1 MMQISD
7 RPQRRLVRIA
17 GWMFTC
23 ATAVAVAVIAVDW
36 FSARTAS
43 VLIGPLDDQIL
54 LSAAVLIASVA
65 LVMGF
70 VSVSS
75 PTWMLPFKILGILGA
90 AVAVL
95 GAGFSTLWSVD
106 VTMTTL
112 TDDGCDTGYVVV
124 ERSLLMGS
132 RGTVYRQDGPIVA
145 SPMART
151 SGNNAH
157 QPFAEGDYGAAVDG
171 EALIVE
177 YRPDPTGSRVTL
189 ELPVIADRQPSCGY
203 ANTSLSARP
212 ETSEPTEPAEVLT
225 PTEVDA
231 EIRRL
236 LDDSFAVTVGTPID
250 AAGATIDASAASPN
264 PVPCAEGSGVQHHV
278 DLDFRT
284 DDNARSVTQILGV
297 WDDAGYESDEA
308 MQADIRYSET
318 APVERMTIRDTTSID
333 GLVRMTL
340 TSACMSAE

>member
-1 MMQISD
+1 MQISD
-7 RPQRRLVRIA
+7 RSQRRLVRIA
-17 GWMFTC
+17 GWMFAC
-23 ATAVAVAVIAVDW
+23 ATVVAVAVIAVDW
-36 FSARTAS
+36 FSVGTAS

-54 LSAAVLIASVA
+54 LSASVLIASVA
-65 LVMGF
+65 LVMGLLR
-70 VSVSS
+70 VSS
-75 PTWMLPFKILGILGA
+75 PTWMLPFKILGVLGA

-95 GAGFSTLWSVD
+95 GAGFSTLWSID

-157 QPFAEGDYGAAVDG
+157 QPFAAGDYGAAVDG
-171 EALIVE
+171 KALIVE
-177 YRPDPTGSRVTL
+177 YRPDPAGNRVTL
-189 ELPVIADRQPSCGY
+189 ELPVIVDRRPSCGY
-203 ANTSLSARP
+203 ANTSLSARTEP
-212 ETSEPTEPAEVLT
+212 SEPTEPAEVLT

-236 LDDSFAVTVGTPID
+236 LDDSFAVTAGTPID
-250 AAGATIDASAASPN
+250 AAGATIGASAAIPN
-264 PVPCAEGSGVQHHV
+264 PVPCTEGSGMQHHV

-284 DDNARSVTQILGV
+284 DDNARSVARILGV
-297 WDDAGYESDEA
+297 WDDAGYESDKA
-308 MQADIRYSET
+308 MQEDIRYSET
-318 APVERMTIRDTTSID
+318 APVARMTIRDTTSID